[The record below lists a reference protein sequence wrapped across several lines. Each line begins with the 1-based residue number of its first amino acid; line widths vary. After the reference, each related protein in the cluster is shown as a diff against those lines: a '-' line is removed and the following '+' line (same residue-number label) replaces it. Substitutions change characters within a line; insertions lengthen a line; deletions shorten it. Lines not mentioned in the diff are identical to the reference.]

1 MATDDKIALLKKE
14 FLKYF
19 RELPVQKLAGA
30 YIGKDEDSI
39 SRWKKEDADFAD
51 QIGRAKAD
59 WAMTKTKKIKSE
71 EWLLE
76 RVMKDHFASRNEFVG
91 DMTINIIRRSYLEN
105 TNGE

>member
-1 MATDDKIALLKKE
+1 MATDDKIGLLKKE

>member
-1 MATDDKIALLKKE
+1 MARKDKTALLKKR
-14 FLKYF
+14 FLEYF
-19 RELPVQKLAGA
+19 CELPVQKLAGA
-30 YIGKDEDSI
+30 YIGKDEDTI

-76 RVMKDHFASRNEFVG
+76 RIMKDHFASRNELVG
-91 DMTINIIRRSYLEN
+91 DMTVNIVRRSYLEN

>member
-1 MATDDKIALLKKE
+1 MARDDKITLLKKE

-30 YIGKDEDSI
+30 YIGKDEDTV

-51 QIGRAKAD
+51 QIGMAKAN
-59 WAMTKTKKIKSE
+59 WAMIKTKKIKSE

-91 DMTINIIRRSYLEN
+91 DMTVNIIRRSYLEDG
-105 TNGE
+105 NGK